1 MLKSIFERITGRYLE
16 RAIIN
21 QNKELIWAH
30 TYHDSIRDKEWL
42 TQLSLNIGR
51 YAGNYSFFFVLSR
64 ILSVYKPKGILEF
77 GLGESSKLISTYLEN
92 SLTGSTHTIIEHD
105 GEWRNSFKG
114 QFKFTE
120 RSSIHILE
128 LQEKNVN
135 GYKTKGYKGIGE
147 FISKKYDLYL
157 IDGPFGSPKYS
168 RYDIVNIAERFT
180 IQDEFIIILDDYDR
194 YGEQQTFKCLKKV
207 LEQKGIEIMI
217 GYYEGVKTVAVIGT
231 KKYKFVKSL

>member
-1 MLKSIFERITGRYLE
+1 MFKAIFERVTGRYLE
-16 RAIIN
+16 RDIIR
-21 QNKELIWAH
+21 QNKELMWAH
-30 TYHDSIRDKEWL
+30 IYHDSIRDKEWL
-42 TQLSLNIGR
+42 TQLPLNIGR

-64 ILSVYKPKGILEF
+64 ILGVYTPKDILEF

-92 SLTGSTHTIIEHD
+92 SLTDSTHTIIEHD
-105 GEWRNSFKG
+105 SDWGNSFKA

-120 RSSIHILE
+120 RSMIHILE
-128 LQEKNVN
+128 LQEKYVN
-135 GYKTKGYKGIGE
+135 GYKTKGYKGIDE

-168 RYDIVNIAERFT
+168 RYDIVNLAERFT

-194 YGEQQTFKCLKKV
+194 YGEQQTFKCLMKV
-207 LEQKGIEIMI
+207 LQQKGIEILI

-231 KKYKFVKSL
+231 KKYKFVKSM